1 MNDQTSK
8 SSKNTQRTANVQLD
22 DAAFDAAVED
32 PILLFWKR
40 YRGPIQSVVIL
51 ALLATVAFLG
61 YTTFKKRSLAKIQDA
76 YLMAAENDTLDAFA
90 ESHDNSPLAGI
101 ILLKD
106 ADKAYTHGEFSK
118 AMQAYGQA
126 SEALK
131 DKPLRGRAQLG
142 HAMSAIQLGDETSGM
157 HELTALAKEANAPDV
172 LRAEAAYQNAI
183 LCLRNGDDTQAKSM
197 IELIKALPGSGFWG
211 QKASLLSE
219 TVPQLRDSASP
230 SVVE

>member
-90 ESHDNSPLAGI
+90 ESHD
-101 ILLKD
+101 
-106 ADKAYTHGEFSK
+106 
-118 AMQAYGQA
+118 
-126 SEALK
+126 
-131 DKPLRGRAQLG
+131 KPLYDIDAGRRPSI
-142 HAMSAIQLGDETSGM
+142 HAAREIR
-157 HELTALAKEANAPDV
+157 V
-172 LRAEAAYQNAI
+172 L
-183 LCLRNGDDTQAKSM
+183 
-197 IELIKALPGSGFWG
+197 LIRIF
-211 QKASLLSE
+211 
-219 TVPQLRDSASP
+219 
-230 SVVE
+230 